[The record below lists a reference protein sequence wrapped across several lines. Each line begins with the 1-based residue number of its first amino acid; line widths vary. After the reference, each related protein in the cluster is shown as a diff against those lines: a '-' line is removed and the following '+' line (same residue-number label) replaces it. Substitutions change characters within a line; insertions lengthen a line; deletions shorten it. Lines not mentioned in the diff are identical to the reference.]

1 MHLDT
6 KTLLFVMWLNATMMS
21 AALWLGV
28 GRSVRSGLRAWNA
41 SLLIQMVA
49 WAMFIA
55 GMRPVNKWLIV
66 VSVGLLCGSLSAMYM
81 TVQHFTRRPVSW
93 SYVWGAPIAAAITHA
108 MVFDDFATRVAH
120 INLILCAQML
130 WLAWRLFQPGRH
142 ASGGRWRALAGGSF
156 LLSGLF
162 VLGRALLVIVAPER
176 YPNFDEDHWLS
187 VVGLLIN
194 NGSLTVGT
202 LGFLLAHRDE
212 AEQELKR
219 MATTDALTGLH
230 NRHWLEER
238 GTDHLSLAQRYGQPL
253 TVMMMDLDYFKRI
266 NDTHGHVIGDHV
278 LQAFAQRLREVGRD
292 ADLIARYGGEEFCVL
307 LPMSDPSAATEL
319 DQRLRQALAD
329 ELPDELGFAVTYSAG
344 IAQLEPG
351 IQTLS
356 ELFARADRAL
366 YDAKH
371 AGRNQTVVAP
381 VLAMP

>member
-6 KTLLFVMWLNATMMS
+6 NTLLFVMWLNVTMMS

-28 GRSVRSGLRAWNA
+28 GRSVRSGLKAWNA
-41 SLLIQMVA
+41 SLLIQMVG
-49 WAMFIA
+49 WALFIA
-55 GMRPVNKWLIV
+55 GMRPLNKWLIV
-66 VSVGLLCGSLSAMYM
+66 LSIGLLCGSLSAMYV
-81 TVQHFTRRPVSW
+81 TVQRFTHRPVSW
-93 SYVWGAPIAAAITHA
+93 SYVWGAPVLAAATHA

-120 INLILCAQML
+120 INLIMCAQML
-130 WLAWRLFQPGRH
+130 WLAWRLLGPGQY
-142 ASGGRWRALAGGSF
+142 AGGCRWRWLAGSSF

-162 VLGRALLVIVAPER
+162 VLGRALLVLIAPER
-176 YPNFDEDHWLS
+176 YPRFDEDHWLS
-187 VVGLLIN
+187 VVGLLVN

-238 GTDHLSLAQRYGQPL
+238 GADHLSLARRYDQPL
-253 TVMMMDLDYFKRI
+253 TVIMMDLDYFKGI
-266 NDTHGHVIGDHV
+266 NDTHGHVIGDRV

-307 LPMSDPSAATEL
+307 LPLSAPEAALEL
-319 DQRLRQALAD
+319 DQRLRQVIHD

-344 IAQLEPG
+344 VAQLARNLL
-351 IQTLS
+351 TLS
-356 ELFARADRAL
+356 ELFACADRAL
-366 YDAKH
+366 YQAKH
-371 AGRNQTVVAP
+371 AGRNRT
-381 VLAMP
+381 VLAATLMP